1 MKKKKTY
8 LNPPDW
14 LAEAFKT
21 GNKEQM
27 AQLLIDV
34 NFDKAGWN
42 KFRYKCVGPDPNDVY
57 IYMVYQCIYTF
68 QNLHIYQDL
77 IHIYTCVF
85 IALYLPT
92 FGFIIRNKQSRLNM
106 YIGEVP
112 SKYGSGCEEEK
123 EYSPH
128 C

>member
-57 IYMVYQCIYTF
+57 IYGISM
-68 QNLHIYQDL
+68 HIY
-77 IHIYTCVF
+77 ISKFAHISRFDSYIYMCF
-85 IALYLPT
+85 YCSILAH
-92 FGFIIRNKQSRLNM
+92 FRFHNQKQTKPIEHVYRRS
-106 YIGEVP
+106 
-112 SKYGSGCEEEK
+112 SKQVWK
-123 EYSPH
+123 WL
-128 C
+128 